1 MPIDLAGVQPAIDR
15 VVATLI
21 LWGPRLL
28 AALAILIVTHF
39 VAKLIQRGI
48 SRIGTRAAWQK
59 ANVKQE
65 TSAEIWNQAGKL
77 GYWVV
82 WLFGFL
88 IALQPLELG
97 EVVAP
102 LNSLL
107 NEVGAF
113 LPNLIGALAIFI
125 VGFALSKIARG
136 IAENAIGVLQIE
148 RLLTQDEA
156 KLAERTKARA
166 SLAMAAGV
174 AVQIL
179 VLLPIALAA
188 IDVLGITAV
197 TVPLR
202 ELLATV
208 LLAVPHVIAAALVLV
223 IAFFIG
229 RWVAS
234 MAESFLSGLGVDQAG
249 EAIGLSG
256 DKFSLSRVSYHLI
269 LIAIMLFAAT
279 EAARLLNFA
288 MVSQIADEVVR
299 LGGRIAFGAAFIA
312 ATFVIA
318 RIVIKLLSESGATR
332 AAAPAG
338 YVVIGLGAAMGLSF
352 MGIATQIVTIA
363 FAVTLGAVAIAGAV
377 AFGIGGRETA
387 HELLQDWKK
396 SNESKVKD

>member
-48 SRIGTRAAWQK
+48 TRIGTRAAWQK

-65 TSAEIWNQAGKL
+65 TSAEIWKQAGKL

-88 IALQPLELG
+88 TALQPLELG
-97 EVVAP
+97 QVVAP

-136 IAENAIGVLQIE
+136 ITENAIGVLQIE

-229 RWVAS
+229 RWVAG

-269 LIAIMLFAAT
+269 LIAIMLFAVT

-318 RIVIKLLSESGATR
+318 RIVTKLLSESGATR
-332 AAAPAG
+332 AATPAG

-363 FAVTLGAVAIAGAV
+363 FAVTLGAVAIAGAI
-377 AFGIGGRETA
+377 AFGVGGRETA

-396 SNESKVKD
+396 SNNGKV

>member
-28 AALAILIVTHF
+28 AALVILVVTHF

-48 SRIGTRAAWQK
+48 TRIGTKAAWQK

-65 TSAEIWNQAGKL
+65 TSAEIWNQAGRL

-136 IAENAIGVLQIE
+136 ITENAIGVLQVE

-269 LIAIMLFAAT
+269 LVAIMLFAVT

-318 RIVIKLLSESGATR
+318 RIVTKLLSESGATR
-332 AAAPAG
+332 AATPAG

-363 FAVTLGAVAIAGAV
+363 FAVTLGAVAIAGAI

-396 SNESKVKD
+396 SNNRETK

>member
-28 AALAILIVTHF
+28 AALAILVVTHF

-48 SRIGTRAAWQK
+48 SRIGTKAAWQK

-65 TSAEIWNQAGKL
+65 TSAEIWNQAGRL

-97 EVVAP
+97 DVVAP

-136 IAENAIGVLQIE
+136 ITENAIGVLQVE

-269 LIAIMLFAAT
+269 LVAIMLFAVT

-318 RIVIKLLSESGATR
+318 RIVTKLLSESGATR
-332 AAAPAG
+332 AATPAG

-363 FAVTLGAVAIAGAV
+363 FAVTLGAVAIAGAI

-396 SNESKVKD
+396 SNNGKSK